1 VADNAE
7 LIRTFY
13 EAFGRYD
20 AETMAAC
27 YRPDAR
33 FSDPVFTDL
42 HGEEVGAMWRMLT
55 GRSTDLEVELAEHSA
70 DGQTG
75 AARWIA
81 SYTFVRTGRPVV
93 NDVRATFRFRG
104 GLIAEHRD
112 EFDFWK
118 WSRQALG
125 TMGLVLGWTP
135 ILRNAVRRRAMT
147 DLRAYL
153 AESQVLGLD

>member
-13 EAFGRYD
+13 EAFGRKD
-20 AETMAAC
+20 AEAMAAC
-27 YRPDAR
+27 YTPDAS

-42 HGEEVGAMWRMLT
+42 HGEEVGAMWTMLT

-70 DGQTG
+70 DGATG
-75 AARWIA
+75 TAHWIA
-81 SYTFVRTGRPVV
+81 TYTFVRTGRPVV
-93 NDVRATFRFRG
+93 NDVSASFRFRD

-125 TMGLVLGWTP
+125 TTGLLLGWTP

>member
-1 VADNAE
+1 
-7 LIRTFY
+7 
-13 EAFGRYD
+13 
-20 AETMAAC
+20 
-27 YRPDAR
+27 
-33 FSDPVFTDL
+33 
-42 HGEEVGAMWRMLT
+42 MWRMLT
-55 GRSTDLEVELAEHSA
+55 GRSTDLKVELAEHAA
-70 DGQTG
+70 DGETG
-75 AARWIA
+75 TAHWIA

-93 NDVRATFRFRG
+93 NDVRASFRFRD